1 VVVFALALMMG
12 TASCGSCHQ
21 AVAQSY
27 QQTAHFLT
35 SSRATSNT
43 ILGSFLEGRNVL
55 QTAVPGV
62 SFRMERKGDAFYQTA
77 FDHGK
82 THSERFDLVLGSGRR
97 GQSYLYWK
105 SGLLFQLPV
114 SYLAATGG
122 WINSPGYPDGE
133 VHFDRVIPMRCLECH
148 ATEGARAGQFMAGIT
163 CDKCHGP
170 ADQHPAIRNPAT
182 LDRDGKVA
190 LCAACHSGLGNNAE
204 ADVHGNQVGLL
215 RQSQCF
221 RSSPAMSCTTCHNIH
236 RVERDLSAMS
246 ARCTTCHAAPQ
257 HQRAV
262 QADNCIDCHMP
273 KQESKVITFR
283 TSGAQLAQRYRTH
296 RIAVYQAQVGQ
307 ALPPANLI
315 KPAAYYQQSP
325 KPHSPEPTRVQ
336 FTNIAAEAGIT
347 FRHENGASPQK
358 YMFETFGSGVGVIDF
373 DNDGWPDVFFANGA
387 DLAHG
392 KPSPGNVL
400 YRNLGNGKFEDVTAK
415 AGVAG
420 NGMFATGVTVG
431 DYDNDG
437 LLDIYVTGYGGNQL
451 FHNNGDGTFTDV
463 TARAGVAGSGWSSS
477 AAWLDYDRDGY
488 LDLFVDRYVDY
499 DLKTAPY
506 CGYQK
511 PGYRMYCDPQQFD
524 GLTPLLFHNN
534 HDGTFTEVSR
544 KAGVANP
551 AAKGLGVAVGDI
563 DGDGWPDIFV
573 TNDGVRN
580 FLFRNK
586 GNGTFDDITYAAG
599 VGFDMNGKAL
609 NGMGVE
615 IADLDGDGLPDI
627 FFTAF
632 SRQYNPLFRNLG
644 KLLFEDATVKAGLP
658 GSIETLGFGAKVFD
672 YDNDGYPDIYVT
684 NGHVTDNVKL
694 YDPAISYRE
703 ADLLY
708 RNMGGGHFRDVS
720 AESGPGFRI
729 QHVGR
734 GAAVADFDN
743 DGDLDI
749 VVADTGGPAL
759 LLRNDGGNRNHWI
772 GVRGRGRE
780 SNRFGIG
787 SKVRVTSGGRVQL
800 REINPYGSY
809 LSTSDVRLFFG
820 LGSETAASRLE
831 IEWPSGK
838 KQTMENVRANQVLLL
853 DEADA
858 R

>member
-1 VVVFALALMMG
+1 MVGFALAWMMG
-12 TASCGSCHQ
+12 AASCGPCHQ
-21 AVAQSY
+21 AVSQSY
-27 QQTAHFLT
+27 EQTAHFRT
-35 SSRATSNT
+35 SARANSTT
-43 ILGSFLEGRNVL
+43 ILGRFVEGHNVL
-55 QTAVPGV
+55 RTVDPEV

-77 FDHGK
+77 IDHGR
-82 THSERFDLVLGSGRR
+82 THSERFDLVLGSGHR

-105 SGLLFQLPV
+105 SGLLYQLPV
-114 SYLAATGG
+114 SFLAITGG
-122 WINSPGYPDGE
+122 WINSPGYRDGE
-133 VHFDRVIPMRCLECH
+133 VHFDRVIPLRCLECH
-148 ATEGARAGQFMAGIT
+148 ATEGARAGQFNAGIT
-163 CDKCHGP
+163 CDKCHGS
-170 ADQHPAIRNPAT
+170 AERHSAVRNPAR
-182 LDRDGKVA
+182 LDRDANVA
-190 LCAACHSGLGNNAE
+190 LCAACHSGLGNNAA

-215 RQSQCF
+215 RESKCF
-221 RSSPAMSCTTCHNIH
+221 RASPGMSCSTCHNIH
-236 RVERDLSAMS
+236 RVERDSAAMT
-246 ARCTTCHAAPQ
+246 ARCTACHGTAPHRQ
-257 HQRAV
+257 SVA
-262 QADNCIDCHMP
+262 ADNCIDCHMP
-273 KQESKVITFR
+273 KQDSQVITFG
-283 TSGAQLAQRYRTH
+283 SAGVALAQQYHTH
-296 RIAVYQAQVGQ
+296 RIAAYGDQPLLQRRR
-307 ALPPANLI
+307 
-315 KPAAYYQQSP
+315 AAG
-325 KPHSPEPTRVQ
+325 VL
-336 FTNIAAEAGIT
+336 FTNVAAEAGIT
-347 FRHENGASPQK
+347 FRHESGASPEK
-358 YMFETFGSGVGVIDF
+358 YMIETFGSGVGVIDF
-373 DNDGWPDVFFANGA
+373 DNDGWQDLFFANGA

-392 KPSPGNVL
+392 KRSPGNVL

-437 LLDIYVTGYGGNQL
+437 FLDIYVTGFGRNQL
-451 FHNNGDGTFTDV
+451 FHNNGNGTFTDV
-463 TARAGVAGSGWSSS
+463 TAKAGVAGSGWSSS
-477 AAWLDYDRDGY
+477 AAWVDYDRDGF

-499 DLKTAPY
+499 DLRTAPY
-506 CGYQK
+506 CGYRK

-524 GLTPLLFHNN
+524 GLPPLLYHNN
-534 HDGTFTEVSR
+534 RDGTFTEVSR

-551 AAKGLGVAVGDI
+551 AAKGLGVAIGDI

-580 FLFRNK
+580 FLFHNK
-586 GNGTFDDITYAAG
+586 GNGTFEDVTYAAS

-632 SRQYNPLFRNLG
+632 SRQYNPFFRNLG
-644 KLLFEDATVKAGLP
+644 KLLFEDYTLKAGLP
-658 GSIETLGFGAKVFD
+658 VSVETLGFGTKVFD
-672 YDNDGYPDIYVT
+672 YDNDGLPDIYVT

-694 YDPAISYRE
+694 YDPQLSYRQT
-703 ADLLY
+703 DLLY
-708 RNMGGGHFRDVS
+708 RNLGGGHFRNVS
-720 AESGPGFRI
+720 AESGPGFGI
-729 QHVGR
+729 PHVGR

-772 GVRGRGRE
+772 AIRARGRE

-787 SKVRVTSGGRVQL
+787 CKVKLTSGGRVQW

-820 LGSETAASRLE
+820 LGGESAASRLE

-838 KQTMENVRANQVLLL
+838 KQTLENVHANQTVLL

-858 R
+858 RR